1 METKQHHA
9 NKWIINCIRYAGMYV
24 GAIIGAGYAS
34 GQETL
39 QFFVSY
45 GYIGIVGT
53 IIAVVL
59 FAWYGTMFM
68 ELGHKLHTNSHKEVF
83 TYLCGPKVGAVFDW
97 ILVFFLFGV
106 LSIMIAGGG
115 A

>member
-68 ELGHKLHTNSHKEVF
+68 ELGQFAQRSL
-83 TYLCGPKVGAVFDW
+83 YLFVRAEGRS
-97 ILVFFLFGV
+97 
-106 LSIMIAGGG
+106 SI
-115 A
+115 

>member
-45 GYIGIVGT
+45 
-53 IIAVVL
+53 
-59 FAWYGTMFM
+59 
-68 ELGHKLHTNSHKEVF
+68 
-83 TYLCGPKVGAVFDW
+83 
-97 ILVFFLFGV
+97 
-106 LSIMIAGGG
+106 
-115 A
+115 

>member
-68 ELGHKLHTNSHKEVF
+68 ELGISCIPIRTKKSL
-83 TYLCGPKVGAVFDW
+83 LIC
-97 ILVFFLFGV
+97 
-106 LSIMIAGGG
+106 AGRR
-115 A
+115 